1 MTQNNPFLAWRYPS
15 LRVAYVEEKEEIV
28 EDQPQKVYSSLLVKA
43 VNGYEQVV
51 DYSDNITAFKV
62 IGLILRYLAVG
73 NRVQLF
79 NIA

>member
-1 MTQNNPFLAWRYPS
+1 MTQNNPFIAWRYPS

-28 EDQPQKVYSSLLVKA
+28 EDKPRKVYSSLLVKA

-51 DYSDNITAFKV
+51 DYSDYIAAFKI
-62 IGLILRYLAVG
+62 IGLIFRYLAVA